1 MSKKITDYQKNRS
14 IETYDRVY
22 HTLYR
27 MVLSDQKIN
36 FYTVAEE
43 ANVSRAYLYQQE
55 DFYTFIKTCALT
67 TKEGSSAMHIKEK
80 LKEAEKRLEA
90 THKRFVAA
98 RKELD
103 DLLEKQD
110 DD

>member
-1 MSKKITDYQKNRS
+1 MQ
-14 IETYDRVY
+14 
-22 HTLYR
+22 
-27 MVLSDQKIN
+27 
-36 FYTVAEE
+36 
-43 ANVSRAYLYQQE
+43 
-55 DFYTFIKTCALT
+55 
-67 TKEGSSAMHIKEK
+67 IKEK
-80 LKEAEKRLEA
+80 LEKAEKRLEA